1 MSEPVFAGGRIP
13 VVLRIAVIGS
23 GVSGLGAAYVLSRSH
38 EVHVFE
44 RDGRAGGHA
53 NTVVRDGLALDTGF
67 LVHNARTYPLL
78 GRLFAELGVQTH
90 ESDMSFSVSC
100 ASCGLE
106 YSGRTPFAQ
115 RGNAASPGF
124 LALVWEIGRWL
135 RTARRSLDEA
145 DYESHSLEQYLDE
158 RRFSQRFRRHFIVPL
173 TSALWSTAPGR
184 ALEFPAAHAI
194 RFFENHGMLGFGR
207 FRWRTVTGGSRT
219 YVDAV
224 ASQIGPNVHLGLG
237 ARSLRRDPDGIELR
251 TDDGALH
258 WFDEVVVATH
268 ADQALRLLEDPS
280 AEEQRIL
287 GGFDYSSNE
296 AVLHTDTSF
305 LPHSRRARASWNY
318 RLGDEGRSTVTYHLN
333 RLQKLDTDRD
343 YCVTLN
349 EEVPE
354 QHVLGRFTYEHPLY
368 TVSTL
373 RAQRELP
380 TLSGERHTWYAGAHF
395 GNGFHE
401 DGLAS
406 GVRAAAGLGV
416 TW

>member
-1 MSEPVFAGGRIP
+1 M
-13 VVLRIAVIGS
+13 RIAIAGS
-23 GVSGLGAAYVLSRSH
+23 GVSGLGAAYVLSGAH

-44 RDGRAGGHA
+44 RDVRAGGHA

-67 LVHNARTYPLL
+67 LVHNARNYPLL
-78 GRLFAELGVQTH
+78 GRLFGELGVRTH
-90 ESDMSFSVSC
+90 ESDMSFSVACSD
-100 ASCGLE
+100 CGLE
-106 YSGRTPFAQ
+106 YSGRRPFAQ
-115 RGNAASPGF
+115 RGNAASPSF

-135 RTARRSLDEA
+135 RTARASLDEA
-145 DYESHSLEQYLDE
+145 DYESHSLQQYLDE
-158 RRFSQRFRRHFIVPL
+158 RRFSERFRRHFLVPL

-207 FRWRTVTGGSRT
+207 FRWRTVTGGSRA

-224 ASQIGPNVHLGLG
+224 AQRLGASLHLGLG
-237 ARSLRRDPDGIELR
+237 VRSLRRTAAGIELR
-251 TDDGALH
+251 TDDDAIH
-258 WFDEVVVATH
+258 AFDHVVVATH

-280 AEEQRIL
+280 DDERRVL
-287 GGFDYSSNE
+287 GGFDYSTNE
-296 AVLHTDTSF
+296 AVLHTDSSF
-305 LPHSRRARASWNY
+305 LPSAPRARAAWNY
-318 RLGDEGRSTVTYHLN
+318 RLGDDGHSTVTYHLN
-333 RLQKLDTDRD
+333 RLQGLDAERD

-349 EEVPE
+349 EAVADE
-354 QHVLGRFTYEHPLY
+354 HVLGRFTYEHPLY
-368 TVSTL
+368 TVSTV
-373 RAQRELP
+373 RAQRDLP
-380 TLSGERHTWYAGAHF
+380 ALSGQRRTWYAGAHF